1 MGDALQKRLSAL
13 LPDNLA
19 VSTTDTLGSAV
30 HTAAPL
36 TPPWNA
42 VRQPTQRFLFG
53 GDSGGGGGGGGGSNG
68 EGLAKV
74 FHLLKTEIDEHR
86 KATGKSDSKTLA

>member
-53 GDSGGGGGGGGGSNG
+53 GGGGSNG
-68 EGLAKV
+68 EGLARV